1 MCILS
6 TPPSLPSFDPLSTAL
21 ILTRQQ
27 RLAAHLP
34 LFLQQLSRPVVLLHP
49 RPLETRCH
57 LFLLPLYV
65 QRCVLSF
72 LSLTMPRL
80 HCDPLVGLLTVHASD
95 CVLHLRAL
103 EKARGEG
110 TDDGAERAWLVSE
123 YRHVFMLLERMC
135 DRLGVT
141 PPSSIRQ
148 GMRLSGTDGAMD
160 PLLAALRRHATFL
173 SFREAGD
180 TAPAVDAHMDDASSP
195 EEPLPAPLAP
205 PSAFEVLLR
214 RMCELEG
221 IVPEDGAAAEVRV
234 ADEPD
239 AWHGSWP
246 FAYPASPPAK
256 ALSKADLVD
265 FGDDV
270 FHQEEDAEAAA
281 LHNDA
286 AREVDHGETS
296 TMDVEEKA
304 TEVAEDA
311 FPAPGARP
319 PPERL
324 PADALQQ
331 NASAVAAKDEGSD
344 AVGAPEDGAA
354 VVQSLLSAVLSLQ
367 LHLADLQ
374 APLSGQLG
382 DDQLRA
388 HPSLAAIIPQVDALH
403 ALTTNAFAAAFV
415 PSTTEGALQPSSLPT
430 KLLYLLVRLLLTS
443 SVHHSRACVV
453 VSACLSH
460 VVHGEAQRDVLL
472 CVAHAVSTHPAAV
485 FSSLLSLLFAPAQ
498 RLSALSSSH
507 LDLIRHCV
515 KHTTRSDLVLG
526 LLAQLCHALT
536 ANASSASAGSFSPLP
551 SSWSLEILHLLLDQ
565 VPPSSSSPAA
575 SDVLGMLK
583 AVGSGGQLS
592 ALDSSMQSKW
602 GKVLKVLIS
611 KWPEVCS
618 ARKTE
623 VHAAC
628 GGMAHF
634 SVKKPLEKLMAL

>member
-1 MCILS
+1 ML
-6 TPPSLPSFDPLSTAL
+6 
-21 ILTRQQ
+21 
-27 RLAAHLP
+27 AHLP
-34 LFLQQLSRPVVLLHP
+34 ALLHQLSRPVVLLHP

-57 LFLLPLYV
+57 FFLLPLYV

-72 LSLTMPRL
+72 ISLTMPRL
-80 HCDPLVGLLTVHASD
+80 HCDTFVGLLTVYAAE

-103 EKARGEG
+103 EKARGERAE
-110 TDDGAERAWLVSE
+110 DGVERAWLVSE
-123 YRHVFMLLERMC
+123 YRHVFLLLERIC

-141 PPSSIRQ
+141 PPPSVRQ
-148 GMRLSGTDGAMD
+148 GLRLSGRDSAID
-160 PLLAALRRHATFL
+160 PLLGALRSHPTFL
-173 SFREAGD
+173 SFREAAD
-180 TAPAVDAHMDDASSP
+180 AARAVDARMDDVSSP
-195 EEPLPAPLAP
+195 EEPLPAPPAP
-205 PSAFEVLLR
+205 PSAFTVLVR
-214 RMCELEG
+214 KMCELEG
-221 IVPEDGAAAEVRV
+221 IAQEDAAVSDV
-234 ADEPD
+234 HIADEPD

-246 FAYPASPPAK
+246 FAYPANLPTT

-281 LHNDA
+281 HSDA
-286 AREVDHGETS
+286 ACEVDRGGAA
-296 TMDVEEKA
+296 TMEVEEKV
-304 TEVAEDA
+304 TEVVKDA
-311 FPAPGARP
+311 FPAAAA

-331 NASAVAAKDEGSD
+331 DEPAVSAQGHCD
-344 AVGAPEDGAA
+344 ALSTQEDGAA
-354 VVQSLLSAVLSLQ
+354 VMQSLLSAVLSLQ
-367 LHLADLQ
+367 FHLADLQ
-374 APLSGQLG
+374 APLSGQLS

-388 HPSLAAIIPQVDALH
+388 HPSLAPIIPHVDALH
-403 ALTTNAFAAAFV
+403 AMTTEGFAAAFS
-415 PSTTEGALQPSSLPT
+415 PPTIEGTLQPSSLPT

-443 SVHHSRACVV
+443 SVHHSRASVV

-472 CVAHAVSTHPAAV
+472 CVAHAVSSHPAAV
-485 FSSLLSLLFAPAQ
+485 FSSLLTPLFAPAQ

-515 KHTTRSDLVLG
+515 KHTTRSDLVLS

-536 ANASSASAGSFSPLP
+536 ANASAASAGSFSPLP

-565 VPPSSSSPAA
+565 LPPSSSSPAA
-575 SDVLGMLK
+575 SDVLAMLK

-602 GKVLKVLIS
+602 GKVLKMLTS
-611 KWPEVCS
+611 KWPEACS
-618 ARKTE
+618 ARKSE
-623 VHAAC
+623 VQAVC

-634 SVKKPLEKLMAL
+634 SVKKPLEKLMAM